1 MSFCLVQT
9 VVILQLV
16 TYYLLLACLSAGVQT
31 VVVLQLVTH
40 YLLLAYALLHGSKQW
55 GYCHWSHTI
64 FYWHMSSC
72 MGPHSDGT
80 ATGHTLFGIGICPST
95 WVHTVGVLQLLT
107 HCYWHMSCM
116 GPHSGDT
123 ATGHTLFVIG
133 ICLSAWVHTA
143 VLLQLVTH
151 YLLLAY
157 FFLLGSTQW

>member
-80 ATGHTLFGIGICPST
+80 ATRHTLFVLLAYVFLHGST
-95 WVHTVGVLQLLT
+95 QWWYCNWSHTV
-107 HCYWHMSCM
+107 CYWSMSFYM
-116 GPHSGDT
+116 GSHSGGT
-123 ATGHTLFVIG
+123 ETGHTLFIIG
-133 ICLSAWVHTA
+133 ICLSAW
-143 VLLQLVTH
+143 
-151 YLLLAY
+151 
-157 FFLLGSTQW
+157 SRQW